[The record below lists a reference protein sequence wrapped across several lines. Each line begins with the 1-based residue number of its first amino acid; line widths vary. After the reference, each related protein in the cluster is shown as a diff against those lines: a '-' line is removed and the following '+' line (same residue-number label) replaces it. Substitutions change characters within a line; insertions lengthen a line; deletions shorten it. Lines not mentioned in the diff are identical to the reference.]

1 MWDVTITYWG
11 WPADYDVFSHDL
23 LPGLE
28 KPFESILDIPD
39 IILWYYPISLAILWS
54 TQLLLSGYPLIY
66 PTAAQE
72 LEKEE
77 TTLQWTES
85 WVNWT
90 AQEH

>member
-1 MWDVTITYWG
+1 MI
-11 WPADYDVFSHDL
+11 
-23 LPGLE
+23 LP
-28 KPFESILDIPD
+28 
-39 IILWYYPISLAILWS
+39 Y
-54 TQLLLSGYPLIY
+54 LSGYPLIY